1 MFSTSRDSAGPYV
14 IREQG
19 PTDAQDV
26 GGHKA
31 KDGVSNDTA
40 THEVTVKVTDDGRGA
55 LVAMVGFAGAACI
68 GAAMTLRRHRQWR
81 RAASPNLPECQ

>member
-1 MFSTSRDSAGPYV
+1 M
-14 IREQG
+14 
-19 PTDAQDV
+19 
-26 GGHKA
+26 GGHKV

-68 GAAMTLRRHRQWR
+68 GAAMTLRRHRQ
-81 RAASPNLPECQ
+81 